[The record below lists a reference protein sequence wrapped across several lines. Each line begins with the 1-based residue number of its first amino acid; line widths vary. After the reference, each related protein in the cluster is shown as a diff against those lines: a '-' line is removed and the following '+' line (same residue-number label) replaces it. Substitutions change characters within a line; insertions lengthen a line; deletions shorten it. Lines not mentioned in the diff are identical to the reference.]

1 MKIINLAKTAFGHA
15 HEYHKRIKE
24 YIIMDT
30 ETTVQTQVKTQP
42 QKHQTPKLIL
52 AKIGNKD
59 WLLLLLVQVF
69 ALALQF
75 VLGLLIGICY
85 ALQHKRPDMN
95 VLKSIVT
102 NPAVIMI
109 PTFIAELIS
118 FAIAKKYLTKKL
130 ASISKSLL
138 FLQNLYSLA
147 V

>member
-1 MKIINLAKTAFGHA
+1 
-15 HEYHKRIKE
+15 
-24 YIIMDT
+24 MDT